1 MAAELDIPAFKRV
14 PFDDD
19 VVVIGENLTGAT
31 FLMHIRAHRGDTGTA
46 LVSLGNASPPTQ
58 GVSVTYDAAYQYQ
71 DGNELISAP
80 ASKIRICIDE
90 ATLEALSLGTP
101 YDEPVELFYDLHTTP
116 SGGTKRVQFGGKFI
130 IKPGVT
136 I

>member
-1 MAAELDIPAFKRV
+1 MTAELDIAAFKRV

-19 VVVIGENLTGAT
+19 VAIIGENLTGAT
-31 FLMHIRAHRGDTGTA
+31 FLMHIRAHAGDTATP
-46 LVSLGNASPPTQ
+46 LVSLGNAAPPTQ
-58 GVSVTYDAAYQYQ
+58 GVSVTYNPAYQYQ
-71 DGNELISAP
+71 DGSELITAP
-80 ASKIRICIDE
+80 ASLVRICIDE
-90 ATLEALSLGTP
+90 ATLEALALGTP

-130 IKPGVT
+130 LKPGVT

>member
-1 MAAELDIPAFKRV
+1 MAAELDIAAFKRV

-19 VVVIGENLTGAT
+19 VVIIGENLTGAT
-31 FLMHIRAHRGDTGTA
+31 FTMHIRAHPGDSGSA
-46 LVSLGNASPPTQ
+46 PVSLANASPPSQ
-58 GVSVTYDAAYQYQ
+58 GLSVTYDSAYQYQ
-71 DGNELISAP
+71 DGNELITAP

-90 ATLEALSLGTP
+90 TTLEGLSLGTP

-116 SGGTKRVQFGGKFI
+116 SGGAKRVQFGGKFI
-130 IKPGVT
+130 LKPGVT

>member
-1 MAAELDIPAFKRV
+1 MAAQLDIPAFKRV

-19 VVVIGENLTGAT
+19 VAIIGENLTGAT
-31 FLMHIRAHRGDTGTA
+31 FAMHIRAHPGDTGTV
-46 LVSLGNASPPTQ
+46 LVSLANAAAPSQ
-58 GVSVTYDAAYQYQ
+58 GISVAYNAAYQYQ
-71 DGNELISAP
+71 DGAELITAP
-80 ASKIRICIDE
+80 ASLIRICIAE

-116 SGGTKRVQFGGKFI
+116 SGGTKRVQFGGRFI
-130 IKPGVT
+130 LKPGVT